1 MRIFFLLLLIPAYCF
16 SQIDESVFTQKLDN
30 GLTCIVIEN
39 PVVPL
44 VNIEWVVKGGTDYE
58 PAARKG
64 FTQLLTQLFFS
75 ANKDYPSA
83 EEAANRIKQIGGV
96 TGTSVSNEHG
106 SVYLTCSKRNID
118 NALKIFLSA
127 VRQPLF
133 VSEEVDSALSV
144 LLSNAAQIQGDPNFM
159 LDEALNKNLWA
170 EKPAQ
175 MKSSLITSAIGRYA
189 SPENLAVF
197 QKLFFSPN
205 NSCIIVSGDVQHKDV
220 FQKLVTVFGPLPRN
234 PQMPTDVYQPYEFSS
249 LNLSSQFVM
258 EDAQVQS
265 PLLVISFPV
274 DDIRVNPYAAHIGE
288 FLEALVNASSSS
300 LNKNLFNAG
309 LADQVSARYRQMKF
323 GSSFEFIIAPRIDKL
338 GECYTQAR
346 KEIEAL
352 ANFGSYTSDQLKQA
366 SQLMY
371 STYAYKTENAIA
383 LSHYIG
389 EQWAKTDKVPALNID
404 DELKRM
410 QSLNEVIN
418 FCQLNFL
425 QRNMTAGLLISTQQK
440 NSYNI
445 NATFTQTFSVDA
457 YQISFTR
464 NDDQVFDLQN
474 KEQVNSFSQLL
485 KINPQLKIEL
495 IAEQDAAERKET
507 AKARFLSV
515 YKSLSSSGVPE
526 EVLDAMTV
534 SLYIRHAES
543 DEEMHNNMIV
553 HFKIA
558 AQ

>member
-1 MRIFFLLLLIPAYCF
+1 M
-16 SQIDESVFTQKLDN
+16 
-30 GLTCIVIEN
+30 
-39 PVVPL
+39 
-44 VNIEWVVKGGTDYE
+44 
-58 PAARKG
+58 
-64 FTQLLTQLFFS
+64 
-75 ANKDYPSA
+75 
-83 EEAANRIKQIGGV
+83 
-96 TGTSVSNEHG
+96 
-106 SVYLTCSKRNID
+106 
-118 NALKIFLSA
+118 
-127 VRQPLF
+127 
-133 VSEEVDSALSV
+133 
-144 LLSNAAQIQGDPNFM
+144 
-159 LDEALNKNLWA
+159 
-170 EKPAQ
+170 
-175 MKSSLITSAIGRYA
+175 
-189 SPENLAVF
+189 
-197 QKLFFSPN
+197 
-205 NSCIIVSGDVQHKDV
+205 
-220 FQKLVTVFGPLPRN
+220 
-234 PQMPTDVYQPYEFSS
+234 
-249 LNLSSQFVM
+249 
-258 EDAQVQS
+258 
-265 PLLVISFPV
+265 
-274 DDIRVNPYAAHIGE
+274 
-288 FLEALVNASSSS
+288 
-300 LNKNLFNAG
+300 
-309 LADQVSARYRQMKF
+309 
-323 GSSFEFIIAPRIDKL
+323 
-338 GECYTQAR
+338 
-346 KEIEAL
+346 
-352 ANFGSYTSDQLKQA
+352 
-366 SQLMY
+366 MY

-425 QRNMTAGLLISTQQK
+425 HRNMTAGLLISTQQK

-464 NDDQVFDLQN
+464 NDDQIFDLQN